1 MLTDT
6 ERKQRLLR
14 WWIGTATSLLVL
26 GFGAYLLAMRYLLGS
41 NPLQDG
47 YWPIT
52 GLVLGFGAFR
62 FGMQLLRRKYLCDD
76 DRNDDDPQTSNPTIN
91 GGPS

>member
-1 MLTDT
+1 MIERT
-6 ERKQRLLR
+6 EKQSRLLR

-26 GFGAYLLAMRYLLGS
+26 GFGGYLLVMRYLLGS
-41 NPLQDG
+41 NPLGDG

-62 FGMQLLRRKYLCDD
+62 FGMQLLRRKFLFDD
-76 DRNDDDPQTSNPTIN
+76 EN
-91 GGPS
+91 GRKEE

>member
-1 MLTDT
+1 MI
-6 ERKQRLLR
+6 EQNEMKSRLVR

-41 NPLQDG
+41 NPLRDG

-62 FGMQLLRRKYLCDD
+62 FGMQLLRRRYLFDD
-76 DRNDDDPQTSNPTIN
+76 DETDDGRPPH
-91 GGPS
+91 GG